1 MRSFG
6 GAVDTG
12 RAELINRLIYD
23 EEVFIVFYSSVYAC
37 CASDGGRCQEGRIGQ
52 DRVCQ
57 E

>member
-37 CASDGGRCQEGRIGQ
+37 CASDGGRCQEGRIG
-52 DRVCQ
+52 
-57 E
+57 